1 MSKPCFPSRQR
12 SSLGWPWNLVVLVI
26 AVVAAVLAGCGQEER
41 ATVPDLVGMQEA
53 EARDAVSNAGLVLG
67 EIEYVHVDAA
77 SVEAGSAAAQA
88 PSAGSQVTAGSEVAL
103 VVAGDGEKARQGG
116 DAPGN
121 TSSTGHAPATKPAP
135 VPTAAKKTDSDP
147 EPLPG
152 GEIPADIWSEL
163 LPPNLEMGTAV
174 AAVAPL
180 APGAWD
186 DKTWWSEMGSQ
197 SGRGNHQSSP
207 FIVGPTRIGLV
218 VQVSSASGGAFAFGL
233 ASRADQTTPW
243 QSRLLL
249 SLDEG
254 TTTGYTRHHTWAV
267 PMAVSEVS
275 GVASCVVIVL
285 APHDGD
291 WTYQVWQNAK

>member
-1 MSKPCFPSRQR
+1 MSEPCFPSRQR
-12 SSLGWPWNLVVLVI
+12 SRRGWPWSLIVVVI
-26 AVVAAVLAGCGQEER
+26 AAAATALAGCGKEER
-41 ATVPDLVGMQEA
+41 ATVPDLVGVQAA
-53 EARDAVSNAGLVLG
+53 EARDAVTNAGLVLG
-67 EIEYVHVDAA
+67 EIEYVRVDAA
-77 SVEAGSAAAQA
+77 SLVANSVAAQA
-88 PSAGSQVTAGSEVAL
+88 PSAGGQVTAGSEVAL

-116 DAPGN
+116 DAPGA
-121 TSSTGHAPATKPAP
+121 TSSAGHAPATKPAP
-135 VPTAAKKTDSDP
+135 VPTAEKKPDPDP

-163 LPPNLEMGTAV
+163 LPPTREIGTAV
-174 AAVAPL
+174 AVAAAL

-207 FIVGPTRIGLV
+207 FTVGPTRIGLV

-233 ASRADQTTPW
+233 ASRADQTAPW

-254 TTTGYTRHHTWAV
+254 TTTGSTRHHTWAV
-267 PMAVSEVS
+267 PMAVSDVS
-275 GVASCVVIVL
+275 GVASCAVIVL
-285 APHDGD
+285 APHDGE
-291 WTYQVWQNAK
+291 WTYQVCQNAK